1 VKREEKKK
9 GVFMNRKKSREKA
22 MELLFSITLS
32 KDSVEEAMEVFVDN
46 YEGNIKE
53 LDLDYIKALLEG
65 VEANKNEIDSIIE
78 RNLQNWKLDRI
89 SKINLTILRV
99 GVYEIVFD
107 ENIPKK
113 VALNEAIELGK
124 IYSDE
129 KSGSFINGVLDK
141 VLKEA

>member
-1 VKREEKKK
+1 
-9 GVFMNRKKSREKA
+9 MNRKKSREKA

-46 YEGNIKE
+46 YEENIKE

-78 RNLQNWKLDRI
+78 HNLQNWKLDRI

-129 KSGSFINGVLDK
+129 KSVSFINGVLDK

>member
-1 VKREEKKK
+1 
-9 GVFMNRKKSREKA
+9 MNRKKSREKA

-78 RNLQNWKLDRI
+78 CNLQNWKLDRI

-129 KSGSFINGVLDK
+129 KSVSFINGVLDK

>member
-1 VKREEKKK
+1 
-9 GVFMNRKKSREKA
+9 MNRKKSREKA

-46 YEGNIKE
+46 YEENIKE

-89 SKINLTILRV
+89 SKINLTILRL
-99 GVYEIVFD
+99 GVYEIAFD

-129 KSGSFINGVLDK
+129 KSVSFINGVLDK

>member
-1 VKREEKKK
+1 
-9 GVFMNRKKSREKA
+9 MNRKKSREKA
-22 MELLFSITLS
+22 MELLFSIMLS

-46 YEGNIKE
+46 YEENIKE

-89 SKINLTILRV
+89 AKINLTILRV

-129 KSGSFINGVLDK
+129 KSVSFINGVLDK

>member
-1 VKREEKKK
+1 
-9 GVFMNRKKSREKA
+9 MNRKKSREKA

-46 YEGNIKE
+46 YEEDIKE

-129 KSGSFINGVLDK
+129 KSVSFINGVLDK

>member
-1 VKREEKKK
+1 
-9 GVFMNRKKSREKA
+9 MNRKKSREKA

-46 YEGNIKE
+46 YEENIKE

-129 KSGSFINGVLDK
+129 KSVSFINGVPVSYTHLTLPTK
-141 VLKEA
+141 A

>member
-1 VKREEKKK
+1 
-9 GVFMNRKKSREKA
+9 MNRKKSREKA

-89 SKINLTILRV
+89 SKINLTILRL

-124 IYSDE
+124 VYSDE
-129 KSGSFINGVLDK
+129 KSVSFINGVLDK

>member
-1 VKREEKKK
+1 
-9 GVFMNRKKSREKA
+9 MNRKKSREKA
-22 MELLFSITLS
+22 MELLFSIMLS

-129 KSGSFINGVLDK
+129 KSVSFINGVLDK

>member
-1 VKREEKKK
+1 
-9 GVFMNRKKSREKA
+9 MNRKKSREKA

-32 KDSVEEAMEVFVDN
+32 KDSAEEAMEVFVDN

-129 KSGSFINGVLDK
+129 KSVSFINGVLDK

>member
-1 VKREEKKK
+1 
-9 GVFMNRKKSREKA
+9 MNRKKSREKA

-46 YEGNIKE
+46 YEEDIKE

-65 VEANKNEIDSIIE
+65 VEANKNEIDLIIE

-89 SKINLTILRV
+89 SKINLTILRL

-124 IYSDE
+124 VYSDE
-129 KSGSFINGVLDK
+129 KSVSFINGVLDK